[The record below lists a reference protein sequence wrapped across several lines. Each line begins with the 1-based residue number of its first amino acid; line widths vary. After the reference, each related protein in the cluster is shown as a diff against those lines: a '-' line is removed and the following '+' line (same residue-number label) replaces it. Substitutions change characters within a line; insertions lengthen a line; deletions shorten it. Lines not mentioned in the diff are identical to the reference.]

1 MCPVWHSSPMRWYS
15 LPACWQSLPACWH
28 SFGFGLDMDRIW
40 FLSAAPKQAP
50 QQGLV
55 RKLAAPKPR
64 ASHHQTKGENLFN
77 PRAKTFRPW
86 FQTLRPWFRP
96 WIQRARPWIQK
107 ARPWFRPW
115 IQRARPWFQMLRPWI
130 RPWFWCRPWF
140 LALGFGLSPLVWS
153 FKSKGEA
160 ING

>member
-64 ASHHQTKGENLFN
+64 ASHHQTKGEILFN

-86 FQTLRPWFRP
+86 FQTL
-96 WIQRARPWIQK
+96 
-107 ARPWFRPW
+107 RPWFRPW